1 MTLIKCPNCG
11 KETNN
16 KRGKC
21 LLCGKE
27 IPEDLRFKDEI
38 PVKEKVKLDKP
49 TSKENPESNTKNCP
63 FCFEVIKQQAIKCK
77 HCQEHLTDV
86 KNDADNIQKN
96 TTKKQET
103 TSNENKSDKVL
114 TKQESKAGGNI
125 VKGFLFVVIIG
136 VFGVYYM
143 IDSGGKEWTVCE
155 CYMTN
160 HLRSDRDR
168 CRAYFQDLA
177 WKWWNSES
185 RHTNYPKESYVID
198 QYVKEICFE
207 KYGGPT
213 KGIDY

>member
-155 CYMTN
+155 LSLI
-160 HLRSDRDR
+160 H
-168 CRAYFQDLA
+168 
-177 WKWWNSES
+177 
-185 RHTNYPKESYVID
+185 I
-198 QYVKEICFE
+198 
-207 KYGGPT
+207 
-213 KGIDY
+213 